1 MSKTERLRWRLL
13 QAAAVILL
21 LFLACFLFLRSWIK
35 VPDLPGLTQTD
46 NTVDVSMT
54 DSSVSFSGAE
64 IPDIALSGRKEGV
77 YTFLIAG
84 RDTASGSTDTM
95 LLITYD
101 TKEKTL
107 HGLNLPRDTMINVS
121 TTSKRLNAVYSY
133 NRGKDKETQV
143 EKGMTALKAQ
153 VAKLTGIT
161 PDFYVLV
168 EWEAIGKLVDALGGV
183 EFEVPYDMDYD
194 DPYQDLHIHQKAG
207 LRVLSGDDAMQ
218 VIRHRKNND
227 GSHSNGDVGRLQV
240 QQSFLMAV
248 AKKCLQPATFLKVP
262 SLAQIFT
269 ENVATDLTVGNILA
283 FAQLAYGMDA
293 EEGVSFSTAPLA
305 ADFLYRGASLVT
317 LDGEQLLEVLN
328 ADMNPYLRDIRLDDL
343 ELLVRQSNG
352 SFRVTSGTLADERM
366 GQASSSNSSG
376 SSSNTSSNSNAN
388 SNSGSNSN
396 QTTAANQTTTTD
408 NSTAT
413 SVPDDTT
420 AVETPEVET
429 PDTELPTEANPPDT
443 EEPDQNTESI
453 PEPSGENPE
462 PAAEPVPE
470 IYEAEQ
476 STPEDTAAQTE
487 TTDGTF
493 AVLPSRPQPAAPAA

>member
-1 MSKTERLRWRLL
+1 
-13 QAAAVILL
+13 
-21 LFLACFLFLRSWIK
+21 
-35 VPDLPGLTQTD
+35 
-46 NTVDVSMT
+46 
-54 DSSVSFSGAE
+54 
-64 IPDIALSGRKEGV
+64 
-77 YTFLIAG
+77 
-84 RDTASGSTDTM
+84 
-95 LLITYD
+95 
-101 TKEKTL
+101 
-107 HGLNLPRDTMINVS
+107 
-121 TTSKRLNAVYSY
+121 
-133 NRGKDKETQV
+133 
-143 EKGMTALKAQ
+143 
-153 VAKLTGIT
+153 
-161 PDFYVLV
+161 
-168 EWEAIGKLVDALGGV
+168 
-183 EFEVPYDMDYD
+183 
-194 DPYQDLHIHQKAG
+194 
-207 LRVLSGDDAMQ
+207 
-218 VIRHRKNND
+218 
-227 GSHSNGDVGRLQV
+227 
-240 QQSFLMAV
+240 MAV